1 MSVIAILC
9 LLAIVLSITVFMV
22 WASASIR
29 SRVYVRAFCREKTD
43 RKVVYLTFDDGPH
56 PPETERVLD
65 VLRERGARAT
75 FFLIGS
81 KVSGNEA
88 VLRRMLEEGHT
99 LGLHTYSHAGTF
111 PLLSLDKMLADVN
124 EGKRTVES
132 VAGRKI
138 SLFRP
143 PFGVTNPTIAKVV
156 RTLGLQTVGWD
167 VRSFDTMFC
176 KSSEHSCNSSG
187 YSCNSSGH
195 DWYVSVVERI
205 MKQVRPGSVST
216 LSFSSCIWYSVPSA
230 AGAASLWLNAQ
241 NPPPAAS
248 AAMMST
254 MMRLA
259 IFFFCMGQNHPFCH
273 LDFPFSYHSI
283 AFSVFLSLSPACCG
297 EERT

>member
-9 LLAIVLSITVFMV
+9 ILAIVLSITVFMV

-29 SRVYVRAFCREKTD
+29 SGVYVRAFCREKTD

-88 VLRRMLEEGHT
+88 VLRRMLEEGHA

-111 PLLSLDKMLADVN
+111 PLLSFDKMLADVN
-124 EGKRTVES
+124 EGKRAVES
-132 VAGRKI
+132 VAGKKI

-143 PFGVTNPTIAKVV
+143 PFGVTNPTISKVI
-156 RTLGLQTVGWD
+156 RTLRLQTVGWD

-176 KSSEHSCNSSG
+176 KSSEHSCKQ
-187 YSCNSSGH
+187 SGH
-195 DWYVSVVERI
+195 DWYVPVVERI
-205 MKQVRPGSVST
+205 MKQIRPGSVI
-216 LSFSSCIWYSVPSA
+216 LLHDRLDGASSLLALLLDSL
-230 AGAASLWLNAQ
+230 AAS
-241 NPPPAAS
+241 
-248 AAMMST
+248 
-254 MMRLA
+254 
-259 IFFFCMGQNHPFCH
+259 GY
-273 LDFPFSYHSI
+273 DFTRALPNTLTSS
-283 AFSVFLSLSPACCG
+283 SDSSETNLS
-297 EERT
+297 

>member
-9 LLAIVLSITVFMV
+9 ILAIVLSITVFMV

-29 SRVYVRAFCREKTD
+29 SGVYVRAFCREKTD

-88 VLRRMLEEGHT
+88 VLRRMLEEGHA

-111 PLLSLDKMLADVN
+111 PLLSFDKMLADVN
-124 EGKRTVES
+124 EGKRAVES
-132 VAGRKI
+132 VAGKKI

-143 PFGVTNPTIAKVV
+143 PFGVTNPTISKVV
-156 RTLGLQTVGWD
+156 RTLGMQTVGWD

-176 KSSEHSCNSSG
+176 KSSEHSCKQSEHSCKSSEHSCKQSG
-187 YSCNSSGH
+187 YSCKQSGH
-195 DWYVSVVERI
+195 DWYVPVVERI
-205 MKQVRPGSVST
+205 MKQVRPGSVILLHDRLDGASE
-216 LSFSSCIWYSVPSA
+216 LLALLLDSL
-230 AGAASLWLNAQ
+230 AASGYEFTRALPNTLT
-241 NPPPAAS
+241 S
-248 AAMMST
+248 S
-254 MMRLA
+254 
-259 IFFFCMGQNHPFCH
+259 
-273 LDFPFSYHSI
+273 LDSLETN
-283 AFSVFLSLSPACCG
+283 LS
-297 EERT
+297 

>member
-9 LLAIVLSITVFMV
+9 ILAIVLSITVFMV

-29 SRVYVRAFCREKTD
+29 SGVYVRAFCREKTD

-88 VLRRMLEEGHT
+88 VLRRMLEEGHA

-111 PLLSLDKMLADVN
+111 PLLSFDKMLADVN
-124 EGKRTVES
+124 EGKRAVES
-132 VAGRKI
+132 VAGKKI

-143 PFGVTNPTIAKVV
+143 PFGVTNPTIAKVI

-176 KSSEHSCNSSG
+176 KSSEHSCEQSGHSCKQSEHSCKQSG
-187 YSCNSSGH
+187 YSCKQSGH
-195 DWYVSVVERI
+195 DWYVPVVERI
-205 MKQVRPGSVST
+205 MKQVRPGSVILLHDRLDGASEL
-216 LSFSSCIWYSVPSA
+216 LSLLLDSL
-230 AGAASLWLNAQ
+230 AASGYEFTRALPNTLTSSSDSSETN
-241 NPPPAAS
+241 
-248 AAMMST
+248 
-254 MMRLA
+254 
-259 IFFFCMGQNHPFCH
+259 
-273 LDFPFSYHSI
+273 
-283 AFSVFLSLSPACCG
+283 LS
-297 EERT
+297 

>member
-9 LLAIVLSITVFMV
+9 ILSIVLSITVFMV

-29 SRVYVRAFCREKTD
+29 SGVYVRAFCGEKTD

-88 VLRRMLEEGHT
+88 VLRRMLEEGHA

-111 PLLSLDKMLADVN
+111 PLLSFDKMLADVN
-124 EGKRTVES
+124 EGKRAVES
-132 VAGRKI
+132 VAGKKI

-143 PFGVTNPTIAKVV
+143 PFGVTNPTIAKVI

-176 KSSEHSCNSSG
+176 KSSEHSCKQSGHSCKQSGHSCKSSEHSCKQSG
-187 YSCNSSGH
+187 Y
-195 DWYVSVVERI
+195 DWYVPVVERI
-205 MKQVRPGSVST
+205 MKQVRPGSVI
-216 LSFSSCIWYSVPSA
+216 LLHDRLDGASSLLALLLDSL
-230 AGAASLWLNAQ
+230 AAS
-241 NPPPAAS
+241 
-248 AAMMST
+248 
-254 MMRLA
+254 
-259 IFFFCMGQNHPFCH
+259 GY
-273 LDFPFSYHSI
+273 DFTRALPNTLISS
-283 AFSVFLSLSPACCG
+283 SDSSETNLS
-297 EERT
+297 

>member
-9 LLAIVLSITVFMV
+9 ILAIVLSVTVFMV

-29 SRVYVRAFCREKTD
+29 SGVYVRAFCREKTD

-88 VLRRMLEEGHT
+88 VLRRMLEEGHA

-111 PLLSLDKMLADVN
+111 PLQSFDKMLADVN
-124 EGKRTVES
+124 EGKRAVES
-132 VAGRKI
+132 VAGKKI

-176 KSSEHSCNSSG
+176 KSSD
-187 YSCNSSGH
+187 H
-195 DWYVSVVERI
+195 DWYVPVVERI
-205 MKQVRPGSVST
+205 MKQVRPGSVI
-216 LSFSSCIWYSVPSA
+216 LLHDRLD
-230 AGAASLWLNAQ
+230 GASEL
-241 NPPPAAS
+241 
-248 AAMMST
+248 
-254 MMRLA
+254 LA
-259 IFFFCMGQNHPFCH
+259 IL
-273 LDFPFSYHSI
+273 LDRLTASGYDFTHALPNTLISS
-283 AFSVFLSLSPACCG
+283 SDSSETNLS
-297 EERT
+297 

>member
-1 MSVIAILC
+1 MSVITILC
-9 LLAIVLSITVFMV
+9 MLVIVLSITVFMV

-29 SRVYVRAFCREKTD
+29 SGVYVRAFCREKTD

-88 VLRRMLEEGHT
+88 VLRRMLEEGHA

-111 PLLSLDKMLADVN
+111 PLLSFDKMLADVN
-124 EGKRTVES
+124 EGKRAVES
-132 VAGRKI
+132 VAGKKI

-143 PFGVTNPTIAKVV
+143 PFGVTNPTISKVV

-176 KSSEHSCNSSG
+176 KSSEHSCKQSG
-187 YSCNSSGH
+187 YSCKQSEHSCKQSGYSCKQSGH
-195 DWYVSVVERI
+195 DWYVPVVERI
-205 MKQVRPGSVST
+205 MKQVRPGSVILLHDRLDGASEL
-216 LSFSSCIWYSVPSA
+216 LSLLLDSL
-230 AGAASLWLNAQ
+230 AAS
-241 NPPPAAS
+241 
-248 AAMMST
+248 
-254 MMRLA
+254 
-259 IFFFCMGQNHPFCH
+259 GY
-273 LDFPFSYHSI
+273 DFTRALPNTLISS
-283 AFSVFLSLSPACCG
+283 SDSSETNLS
-297 EERT
+297 

>member
-9 LLAIVLSITVFMV
+9 ILAIVLSITVFMV

-29 SRVYVRAFCREKTD
+29 SGVYVRAFCREKTD

-65 VLRERGARAT
+65 ILREHGARAT

-88 VLRRMLEEGHT
+88 VLRRMLEEGHA

-111 PLLSLDKMLADVN
+111 PLLSFDKMLADVN
-124 EGKRTVES
+124 EGKRAVES
-132 VAGRKI
+132 VAGKKI

-156 RTLGLQTVGWD
+156 RTLGLHTVGWD

-176 KSSEHSCNSSG
+176 KSSEHSCKSSEHSCRQSGHSCKSSEHSCKQSG
-187 YSCNSSGH
+187 Y
-195 DWYVSVVERI
+195 DWYVPVVERI
-205 MKQVRPGSVST
+205 MKQVRPGSVILLHDRLDGASD
-216 LSFSSCIWYSVPSA
+216 LLALLLDSL
-230 AGAASLWLNAQ
+230 AASGYDFT
-241 NPPPAAS
+241 S
-248 AAMMST
+248 ALPNTLISSSDSSET
-254 MMRLA
+254 
-259 IFFFCMGQNHPFCH
+259 N
-273 LDFPFSYHSI
+273 
-283 AFSVFLSLSPACCG
+283 LS
-297 EERT
+297 

>member
-9 LLAIVLSITVFMV
+9 ILAIVLSITVFMV

-29 SRVYVRAFCREKTD
+29 SGVYVRAFCREKTD

-88 VLRRMLEEGHT
+88 VLRRMLEEGHA

-111 PLLSLDKMLADVN
+111 PLLSFDKMLADVN
-124 EGKRTVES
+124 EGKRAVES
-132 VAGRKI
+132 VAGKKI

-143 PFGVTNPTIAKVV
+143 PFGVTNPTISKVV

-176 KSSEHSCNSSG
+176 KSSEHSCKQSGHSCKQSEHSCKQSG
-187 YSCNSSGH
+187 YSCKQSGH
-195 DWYVSVVERI
+195 DWYVPVVERI
-205 MKQVRPGSVST
+205 MKQVRPGSVI
-216 LSFSSCIWYSVPSA
+216 LLHDRLDG
-230 AGAASLWLNAQ
+230 AGELLALLLDSLAAS
-241 NPPPAAS
+241 
-248 AAMMST
+248 
-254 MMRLA
+254 
-259 IFFFCMGQNHPFCH
+259 GY
-273 LDFPFSYHSI
+273 DFTTALPNTLISS
-283 AFSVFLSLSPACCG
+283 SDSSETNLS
-297 EERT
+297 

>member
-9 LLAIVLSITVFMV
+9 ILAIVLSITVFMV

-29 SRVYVRAFCREKTD
+29 SGVYVRAFCREKTD

-56 PPETERVLD
+56 PPETQRVLD

-81 KVSGNEA
+81 NVSGNEA
-88 VLRRMLEEGHT
+88 VLRRMLEEGHA

-111 PLLSLDKMLADVN
+111 PLLSFDKMLADVN
-124 EGKRTVES
+124 EGKRAVES
-132 VAGRKI
+132 VAGKKI

-176 KSSEHSCNSSG
+176 KSSEHSCKSSEYSCKQSG
-187 YSCNSSGH
+187 YSCKQSEHSCKQSGH
-195 DWYVSVVERI
+195 DWYVPVVERI
-205 MKQVRPGSVST
+205 MKQVRPGSVILLHDRLDGASELLALLLDSLVASGYDFTRALPNT
-216 LSFSSCIWYSVPSA
+216 LISSSDS
-230 AGAASLWLNAQ
+230 SETN
-241 NPPPAAS
+241 
-248 AAMMST
+248 
-254 MMRLA
+254 
-259 IFFFCMGQNHPFCH
+259 
-273 LDFPFSYHSI
+273 
-283 AFSVFLSLSPACCG
+283 LS
-297 EERT
+297 

>member
-1 MSVIAILC
+1 MSAIAILC
-9 LLAIVLSITVFMV
+9 ILAIVLSITVFMV

-29 SRVYVRAFCREKTD
+29 SGVYVRAFCREKTD

-88 VLRRMLEEGHT
+88 VLRRMLEEGHA

-111 PLLSLDKMLADVN
+111 PLLSFDKMLADVN
-124 EGKRTVES
+124 EGKRAVES
-132 VAGRKI
+132 VAGKKI

-176 KSSEHSCNSSG
+176 KSSEHSCKSSEHSCKQTG
-187 YSCNSSGH
+187 YSCMQSEHSCKQSGH
-195 DWYVSVVERI
+195 DWYVPVVERI
-205 MKQVRPGSVST
+205 MKQVRPGSVI
-216 LSFSSCIWYSVPSA
+216 LLHDRLDGASSLLALLLDSL
-230 AGAASLWLNAQ
+230 AAS
-241 NPPPAAS
+241 
-248 AAMMST
+248 
-254 MMRLA
+254 
-259 IFFFCMGQNHPFCH
+259 GY
-273 LDFPFSYHSI
+273 DFTRALPNTLISS
-283 AFSVFLSLSPACCG
+283 SDSSETNLS
-297 EERT
+297 

>member
-9 LLAIVLSITVFMV
+9 ILAIVLSITVFMV

-29 SRVYVRAFCREKTD
+29 SGVYVRAFCREKTD

-88 VLRRMLEEGHT
+88 VLRRMLEEGHA

-111 PLLSLDKMLADVN
+111 PLLSFDKMLADVN
-124 EGKRTVES
+124 EGKRAVES
-132 VAGRKI
+132 VAGKKI

-143 PFGVTNPTIAKVV
+143 PFGVTNPTIAKVIQ
-156 RTLGLQTVGWD
+156 TLGLQTVGWD

-176 KSSEHSCNSSG
+176 KLSEHSCKSSEHSCRQSGHSCKSSEHSCKQSG
-187 YSCNSSGH
+187 Y
-195 DWYVSVVERI
+195 DWYVPVVERI
-205 MKQVRPGSVST
+205 MKQVRPGSVILLHDRLDGASD
-216 LSFSSCIWYSVPSA
+216 LLALLLDSL
-230 AGAASLWLNAQ
+230 AASGYDFT
-241 NPPPAAS
+241 S
-248 AAMMST
+248 ALPNTLISSSDSSET
-254 MMRLA
+254 
-259 IFFFCMGQNHPFCH
+259 N
-273 LDFPFSYHSI
+273 
-283 AFSVFLSLSPACCG
+283 LS
-297 EERT
+297 

>member
-9 LLAIVLSITVFMV
+9 ILAIVLSIIVFMV

-29 SRVYVRAFCREKTD
+29 SGVYVRAFCREKTD

-88 VLRRMLEEGHT
+88 VLRRMLEEGHA

-111 PLLSLDKMLADVN
+111 PLLSFDKMLADVN
-124 EGKRTVES
+124 EGKRAVES
-132 VAGRKI
+132 VAGKKI

-143 PFGVTNPTIAKVV
+143 PFGVTNPTISKVI
-156 RTLGLQTVGWD
+156 RTLRLQTVGWD

-176 KSSEHSCNSSG
+176 KSSEHSCKSSEH
-187 YSCNSSGH
+187 SCKQSEHSCKKSGHSCKQSGH
-195 DWYVSVVERI
+195 DWYVPVVERI
-205 MKQVRPGSVST
+205 MKQVRPGSVILLHDRLDGASEL
-216 LSFSSCIWYSVPSA
+216 LSLLLDSL
-230 AGAASLWLNAQ
+230 AAS
-241 NPPPAAS
+241 
-248 AAMMST
+248 
-254 MMRLA
+254 
-259 IFFFCMGQNHPFCH
+259 GY
-273 LDFPFSYHSI
+273 DFTTALPNTLTSS
-283 AFSVFLSLSPACCG
+283 SDSSETNLS
-297 EERT
+297 

>member
-9 LLAIVLSITVFMV
+9 ILAIVLSITVFMV

-29 SRVYVRAFCREKTD
+29 SGVYVRAFCREKTD

-88 VLRRMLEEGHT
+88 VLRRMLEEGHA

-111 PLLSLDKMLADVN
+111 PLLSFDKMLADVN
-124 EGKRTVES
+124 EGKRAVES
-132 VAGRKI
+132 VAGKKI

-143 PFGVTNPTIAKVV
+143 PFGVTNPTISKVV
-156 RTLGLQTVGWD
+156 RTLGLHTVGWD

-176 KSSEHSCNSSG
+176 KSSEHSCKQSG
-187 YSCNSSGH
+187 YSCKQSEHSCKQSGYSCKQSGH
-195 DWYVSVVERI
+195 DWYVPVVERI
-205 MKQVRPGSVST
+205 MKQVRPGSVILLHDRLDGASEL
-216 LSFSSCIWYSVPSA
+216 LSLLLDSL
-230 AGAASLWLNAQ
+230 AAS
-241 NPPPAAS
+241 
-248 AAMMST
+248 
-254 MMRLA
+254 
-259 IFFFCMGQNHPFCH
+259 GY
-273 LDFPFSYHSI
+273 DFTRALPNTLISS
-283 AFSVFLSLSPACCG
+283 SDSSETNLS
-297 EERT
+297 

>member
-9 LLAIVLSITVFMV
+9 ILAIVLSITVFMV

-29 SRVYVRAFCREKTD
+29 SGVYVRAFCREKTD

-65 VLRERGARAT
+65 VLRERGAKAT

-88 VLRRMLEEGHT
+88 VLRRMLEEGHA

-111 PLLSLDKMLADVN
+111 PLLSFDKMLADVN
-124 EGKRTVES
+124 EGKRSVES
-132 VAGRKI
+132 VAGKKI

-156 RTLGLQTVGWD
+156 RTLGLQTVGWS

-176 KSSEHSCNSSG
+176 KSSEHSCKQSG
-187 YSCNSSGH
+187 Y
-195 DWYVSVVERI
+195 DWYVPVVERI
-205 MKQVRPGSVST
+205 MKQVRPGSVILLHDRLDGASE
-216 LSFSSCIWYSVPSA
+216 LLALLLDSL
-230 AGAASLWLNAQ
+230 AAS
-241 NPPPAAS
+241 
-248 AAMMST
+248 
-254 MMRLA
+254 
-259 IFFFCMGQNHPFCH
+259 GY
-273 LDFPFSYHSI
+273 DFTRALPYTLISS
-283 AFSVFLSLSPACCG
+283 SDSSETNLS
-297 EERT
+297 

>member
-9 LLAIVLSITVFMV
+9 ILAIVLSITIFMV

-29 SRVYVRAFCREKTD
+29 SGVYVRAFCREKTD
-43 RKVVYLTFDDGPH
+43 RKVVYLTFDDGPY

-88 VLRRMLEEGHT
+88 VLRRMLEEGHA

-111 PLLSLDKMLADVN
+111 PLLSFDKMLADVN
-124 EGKRTVES
+124 EGKRSVES
-132 VAGRKI
+132 VAGKKI

-176 KSSEHSCNSSG
+176 KSSEHSCKQ
-187 YSCNSSGH
+187 SGH
-195 DWYVSVVERI
+195 DWYVPVVERI
-205 MKQVRPGSVST
+205 MKQVRPGSVILLHDRLDGASE
-216 LSFSSCIWYSVPSA
+216 LLVLLLDSL
-230 AGAASLWLNAQ
+230 AASGYDFT
-241 NPPPAAS
+241 S
-248 AAMMST
+248 ALPNTLISSSDSSET
-254 MMRLA
+254 
-259 IFFFCMGQNHPFCH
+259 N
-273 LDFPFSYHSI
+273 
-283 AFSVFLSLSPACCG
+283 LS
-297 EERT
+297 

>member
-1 MSVIAILC
+1 MSAIAILC
-9 LLAIVLSITVFMV
+9 ILAIVLSITVFMV

-29 SRVYVRAFCREKTD
+29 SGVYVRAFCREKTD

-88 VLRRMLEEGHT
+88 VLRRMLEEGHA

-111 PLLSLDKMLADVN
+111 PLLSFDKMLADVN
-124 EGKRTVES
+124 EGKRAVES
-132 VAGRKI
+132 VAGKKI

-156 RTLGLQTVGWD
+156 RILGLHTVGWD

-176 KSSEHSCNSSG
+176 KSSEHSCKQSVYSFKQSEHSCKQSG
-187 YSCNSSGH
+187 HSCKQSGH
-195 DWYVSVVERI
+195 DWYVPVVERI
-205 MKQVRPGSVST
+205 MKQVRPGSVI
-216 LSFSSCIWYSVPSA
+216 LLHDRLDGASSLLALLLDSL
-230 AGAASLWLNAQ
+230 AAS
-241 NPPPAAS
+241 
-248 AAMMST
+248 
-254 MMRLA
+254 
-259 IFFFCMGQNHPFCH
+259 GY
-273 LDFPFSYHSI
+273 DFTRALPNTLISS
-283 AFSVFLSLSPACCG
+283 SDSSETNLS
-297 EERT
+297 

>member
-9 LLAIVLSITVFMV
+9 ILAIVLSITVFMV

-29 SRVYVRAFCREKTD
+29 SGVYVRAFCREKTD

-88 VLRRMLEEGHT
+88 VLLRMLEEGHA

-111 PLLSLDKMLADVN
+111 PLLSFDKMLADVN
-124 EGKRTVES
+124 EGKRAVES
-132 VAGRKI
+132 VAGKKI

-143 PFGVTNPTIAKVV
+143 PFGVTNPTIAKVI

-176 KSSEHSCNSSG
+176 KSSEHSCKQSVYSFKQSEHSCKQSG
-187 YSCNSSGH
+187 HSCKQSGH
-195 DWYVSVVERI
+195 DWYVPVVERI
-205 MKQVRPGSVST
+205 MKQVRPGSVI
-216 LSFSSCIWYSVPSA
+216 LLHDRLDGASSLLALLLDSL
-230 AGAASLWLNAQ
+230 AAS
-241 NPPPAAS
+241 
-248 AAMMST
+248 
-254 MMRLA
+254 
-259 IFFFCMGQNHPFCH
+259 GY
-273 LDFPFSYHSI
+273 DFTTALPNTQTSS
-283 AFSVFLSLSPACCG
+283 SDSSETNLS
-297 EERT
+297 

>member
-9 LLAIVLSITVFMV
+9 ILAIVLSITVFMV

-29 SRVYVRAFCREKTD
+29 SGVYVRAFCREKTD

-88 VLRRMLEEGHT
+88 VLRRMLEEGHA

-111 PLLSLDKMLADVN
+111 PLLSFDKMLADVN
-124 EGKRTVES
+124 EGKRAVES
-132 VAGRKI
+132 VAGKKI

-143 PFGVTNPTIAKVV
+143 PFGVTNPTIAKVI
-156 RTLGLQTVGWD
+156 RTLGLHTVGWD

-176 KSSEHSCNSSG
+176 KSSEHSCKQSG
-187 YSCNSSGH
+187 YSCKQSGHSCKSSEHSCKQSGH
-195 DWYVSVVERI
+195 DWYVPVVERI
-205 MKQVRPGSVST
+205 MKQVRPGSVILLHDRLYGASD
-216 LSFSSCIWYSVPSA
+216 LLA
-230 AGAASLWLNAQ
+230 LLLDNLAAS
-241 NPPPAAS
+241 
-248 AAMMST
+248 
-254 MMRLA
+254 
-259 IFFFCMGQNHPFCH
+259 GY
-273 LDFPFSYHSI
+273 DFTRALPNTLISS
-283 AFSVFLSLSPACCG
+283 SDSSETNLS
-297 EERT
+297 

>member
-9 LLAIVLSITVFMV
+9 ILAIVLSITVFMV

-29 SRVYVRAFCREKTD
+29 SGVYVRAFCREKTD
-43 RKVVYLTFDDGPH
+43 RKVVYLTFDDGPY

-88 VLRRMLEEGHT
+88 VLRRMLEEGHA

-111 PLLSLDKMLADVN
+111 PLLSFDKMLADVN
-124 EGKRTVES
+124 EGKRAEES
-132 VAGRKI
+132 VAGKKI

-143 PFGVTNPTIAKVV
+143 PFGVTNPTIAKVI

-176 KSSEHSCNSSG
+176 KSSEHSCKQSG
-187 YSCNSSGH
+187 YSCKQSEHSCKQSGYSCKQSGY
-195 DWYVSVVERI
+195 DWYVPVVERI
-205 MKQVRPGSVST
+205 MKQVRPGSVILLHDRLDGASE
-216 LSFSSCIWYSVPSA
+216 LLALLLDSL
-230 AGAASLWLNAQ
+230 AAS
-241 NPPPAAS
+241 
-248 AAMMST
+248 
-254 MMRLA
+254 
-259 IFFFCMGQNHPFCH
+259 GY
-273 LDFPFSYHSI
+273 DFTRALPNTLISS
-283 AFSVFLSLSPACCG
+283 SDSSETNLS
-297 EERT
+297 

>member
-9 LLAIVLSITVFMV
+9 ILAIVLSITVFMV

-29 SRVYVRAFCREKTD
+29 SGVYVRAFCREKTD

-88 VLRRMLEEGHT
+88 VLRRMLEEGHA

-111 PLLSLDKMLADVN
+111 PLLSFDKMLADVN
-124 EGKRTVES
+124 EGKRAVES
-132 VAGRKI
+132 VAGKKI

-156 RTLGLQTVGWD
+156 RTLRLQTVGWN

-176 KSSEHSCNSSG
+176 KSSEYSCKSSEHSCEQSE
-187 YSCNSSGH
+187 YSCKQSEHSCKQSGH
-195 DWYVSVVERI
+195 DWYVPVVERI
-205 MKQVRPGSVST
+205 MKQVRPGSVILLHDRLDGASE
-216 LSFSSCIWYSVPSA
+216 LLALLLDSL
-230 AGAASLWLNAQ
+230 AAS
-241 NPPPAAS
+241 
-248 AAMMST
+248 
-254 MMRLA
+254 
-259 IFFFCMGQNHPFCH
+259 GY
-273 LDFPFSYHSI
+273 DFTRALPNTLISS
-283 AFSVFLSLSPACCG
+283 SDSSETNLS
-297 EERT
+297 

>member
-9 LLAIVLSITVFMV
+9 ILAIVLSITVFMV

-29 SRVYVRAFCREKTD
+29 SGVYVRAFCCEKTD

-81 KVSGNEA
+81 KVSGNEV
-88 VLRRMLEEGHT
+88 VLRRMLEEGHA

-111 PLLSLDKMLADVN
+111 PLLSFDKMLADVN
-124 EGKRTVES
+124 EGKRAVES
-132 VAGRKI
+132 VAGKKI

-143 PFGVTNPTIAKVV
+143 PFGVTNPTISKVI

-176 KSSEHSCNSSG
+176 KSSEHSCKSSEHSCKQTG
-187 YSCNSSGH
+187 YSCMQSEHSCKQSGH
-195 DWYVSVVERI
+195 DWYVPVVERI
-205 MKQVRPGSVST
+205 MKQVRPGSVI
-216 LSFSSCIWYSVPSA
+216 LLHDRLDGASSLLALLLDSL
-230 AGAASLWLNAQ
+230 AAS
-241 NPPPAAS
+241 
-248 AAMMST
+248 
-254 MMRLA
+254 
-259 IFFFCMGQNHPFCH
+259 GY
-273 LDFPFSYHSI
+273 DFTRALPNTLISS
-283 AFSVFLSLSPACCG
+283 SDSSETNLS
-297 EERT
+297 

>member
-9 LLAIVLSITVFMV
+9 ILAIVLSITVFMV

-29 SRVYVRAFCREKTD
+29 SGVYVRAFCREKTD

-88 VLRRMLEEGHT
+88 VLRRMLEEGHA

-111 PLLSLDKMLADVN
+111 PLLSFDKMLADVN
-124 EGKRTVES
+124 EGKRAVES
-132 VAGRKI
+132 AAGKKI

-143 PFGVTNPTIAKVV
+143 PFGVTNPTIAKVI

-176 KSSEHSCNSSG
+176 KSSEHSCKSSGHSCKQSG
-187 YSCNSSGH
+187 YSCKQSEHSCKQSGH
-195 DWYVSVVERI
+195 DWYVPVVERI
-205 MKQVRPGSVST
+205 MKQVRPGSVILLHDRLDGASD
-216 LSFSSCIWYSVPSA
+216 LLALLLDSL
-230 AGAASLWLNAQ
+230 AASGYGFTRALPNTLTSSSDSSETN
-241 NPPPAAS
+241 
-248 AAMMST
+248 
-254 MMRLA
+254 
-259 IFFFCMGQNHPFCH
+259 
-273 LDFPFSYHSI
+273 
-283 AFSVFLSLSPACCG
+283 LS
-297 EERT
+297 

>member
-9 LLAIVLSITVFMV
+9 ILVIVLSITVFMV

-29 SRVYVRAFCREKTD
+29 SGVYVRAFCREKTD
-43 RKVVYLTFDDGPH
+43 QKVVYLTFDDGPH

-65 VLRERGARAT
+65 VLRERGVRAT

-88 VLRRMLEEGHT
+88 VLRRMLEEGHA

-111 PLLSLDKMLADVN
+111 PLLSFDKMLADVN
-124 EGKRTVES
+124 EGKRAVES
-132 VAGRKI
+132 VAGKKI

-143 PFGVTNPTIAKVV
+143 PFGVTNPTIAKVI

-176 KSSEHSCNSSG
+176 KSSEHSCKQSG
-187 YSCNSSGH
+187 YSCKQSEHSCKQSGYSCKQSGH

-205 MKQVRPGSVST
+205 MKQVRPGSVILLHDRLDGASE
-216 LSFSSCIWYSVPSA
+216 LLALLLDSL
-230 AGAASLWLNAQ
+230 AASGYDFTCALPNTLI
-241 NPPPAAS
+241 S
-248 AAMMST
+248 S
-254 MMRLA
+254 
-259 IFFFCMGQNHPFCH
+259 
-273 LDFPFSYHSI
+273 LDSSETN
-283 AFSVFLSLSPACCG
+283 LS
-297 EERT
+297 